1 MNPPTQDF
9 DEIQNEEPST
19 SLTIFER
26 VAGFFRRR
34 FDKLQDPAF
43 IKQMIWSIGSIILA
57 LLIGAVVMTLSG
69 YDTGLAFIVLLRGA
83 IVQFDRVLF
92 YATPLIFTGLSVAL
106 AFKCGLFNIG
116 PEGQLYIGAMA
127 AAIAGYMISLPIV
140 VHPLVCL
147 LFAGLAGFVWGFVP
161 GLLKAYRGA
170 HEVVTTMM
178 ITYATLLFTQWLV
191 KQGGPFWD
199 GGDINQSPPI
209 LPTASI
215 SIPGSDFVH
224 FGLLIGIFAVF
235 AVDFL
240 INKTV
245 LGYEM
250 RAVGLNRDA
259 AEYAGINAK
268 KNIALSLGIAGF
280 LAGVG
285 GGGEILGYHHKFI
298 DNWSSGLGWDG
309 ITVAVLGNNNP
320 WGVLGGAIFFG
331 ALRTGGNAMQRI
343 AGVPAEMVVLIQGLI
358 VMLVAA
364 PRIVDWFIKR
374 GDEEIKDLRADPM
387 SSIVHLLPIGFA
399 IISSI
404 MAFTNML
411 TFAAISAL
419 GSFVLLI
426 VGILAL
432 SAFIQLLSKNVTGKR
447 ALLASSIGWFI
458 IAAIG
463 IMMLASSVASMSV
476 ILGFIGIVLLAMDRF
491 LSTKIRTQNAVD
503 DLQMEGDIG

>member
-1 MNPPTQDF
+1 MNQPTQDIN
-9 DEIQNEEPST
+9 EIQFEESSWT
-19 SLTIFER
+19 SRLIQGIS
-26 VAGFFRRR
+26 AFFQRRL
-34 FDKLQDPAF
+34 DKLRDPAF
-43 IKQMIWSIGSIILA
+43 IKQMVWSIGSIILA
-57 LLIGAVVMTLSG
+57 LLIGAVVMTMSG

-140 VHPLVCL
+140 IHPLVCL
-147 LFAGLAGFVWGFVP
+147 LFAGLAGFVWGFIP

-199 GGDINQSPPI
+199 GSDINETPLI

-224 FGLLIGIFAVF
+224 FGLIIGIVAVI

-240 INKTV
+240 VNKTV

-259 AEYAGINAK
+259 AEYSGINAK
-268 KNIALSLGIAGF
+268 KSIALSLGIAGF
-280 LAGVG
+280 LAGIG
-285 GGGEILGYHHKFI
+285 GGGEILGYHQRFI

-320 WGVLGGAIFFG
+320 WGVLAGAIFFG

-358 VMLVAA
+358 VMLIAA

-374 GDEEIKDLRADPM
+374 GDEEVHDLRAEPM
-387 SSIVHLLPIGFA
+387 DSILHLLPMGFA

-404 MAFTNML
+404 MAFTMIL
-411 TFAAISAL
+411 TFAAISPW
-419 GSFVLLI
+419 GSLVLLI
-426 VGILAL
+426 LGFTAL
-432 SAFIQLLSKNVTGKR
+432 DAFIQLLSRNESGKR
-447 ALLASSIGWFI
+447 ALLVSSIGWFI

-463 IMMLASSVASMSV
+463 AMMLVSSTMSMGM
-476 ILGFIGIVLLAMDRF
+476 ILGLIGIVLLAMDRF
-491 LSTKIRTQNAVD
+491 LPAMIRTQDAQDN
-503 DLQMEGDIG
+503 LQTESDIE